1 MPASAQLPRPGADK
15 PVVITG
21 VGAVTPLGVGART
34 LHERWCAGAC
44 GIEDGEAACSDFEPR
59 DFLSAKEA
67 RRADR
72 FTQLA
77 IAACA
82 EALADAGWTQD
93 REDGAAGSPQSR
105 ELPYAPERV
114 GCVLGTGIGGIGTL
128 VDGQD
133 TLRERGGEYVSPLSV
148 PLMMSNAGAAALS
161 MRHGLRGPSLAVS
174 SACASGAH
182 ALGTALRML
191 QSGEA
196 DAVVAGGSEA
206 GLTPLARAAFSA
218 LDALSDSGISRPFDA
233 RRDGF
238 VMGEGAAVLVL
249 ERAGG
254 AEARGARVLGRLRG
268 YGASSDAHHLTAPR
282 EDGQGQAGAIAAAL
296 ADAGVDAGEID
307 YVNAHGTS
315 TPLNDRAETRALK
328 LALGARAREIPV
340 SSTKSAI
347 GHLLGAAGA
356 VEAVATLLA
365 LRDRVAP
372 PTLGFAEAEEGL
384 DLDYVPDAAR
394 PLGAPAGRPAL
405 AISNSFGFGGHNA
418 VLCLE
423 AA

>member
-1 MPASAQLPRPGADK
+1 VGQILSTRAPQQGASSRAE
-15 PVVITG
+15 PVLVTG
-21 VGAVTPLGVGART
+21 VGAVTPLGVGARA
-34 LHERWCAGAC
+34 LHERWSAGMV
-44 GIEDGEAACSDFEPR
+44 GIRDGEGSCADFDPR
-59 DFLSAKEA
+59 DFLTAKEA

-82 EALADAGWTQD
+82 EALSDAGW
-93 REDGAAGSPQSR
+93 EDDPGAATGTG
-105 ELPYAPERV
+105 LPYPPERI

-128 VDGQD
+128 VQGQEA
-133 TLRERGGEYVSPLSV
+133 LRDRGPEGVSPLAI

-161 MRHGLRGPSLAVS
+161 MRHGLRGPSFAVS
-174 SACASGAH
+174 TACASGAN
-182 ALGTALRML
+182 ALGCALRML

-206 GLTPLARAAFSA
+206 GLLPLARAAFAA
-218 LDALSDSGISRPFDA
+218 LDALSPSGVSRPFDA
-233 RRDGF
+233 LRDGF

-249 ERAGG
+249 ERAG
-254 AEARGARVLGRLRG
+254 EAHGRGARALGTLKG
-268 YGASSDAHHLTAPR
+268 FGASSDAHHLTAPLA
-282 EDGQGQAGAIAAAL
+282 DGAGQAAAMVA
-296 ADAGVDAGEID
+296 AMDDAGVGAQEID

-315 TPLNDRAETRALK
+315 TPLNDRAETHAIK
-328 LALGARAREIPV
+328 FALGERAGEIPV

-365 LRDRVAP
+365 LRDRIAP
-372 PTLGFAEAEEGL
+372 PTLGLVQAEDEL
-384 DLDYVPDAAR
+384 DLDYVPGAAR
-394 PLGAPAGRPAL
+394 PLQVEAGRAAL
-405 AISNSFGFGGHNA
+405 ALSNSFGFGGHNA